1 MSVAKSAEDGLVERF
16 EQQRGRLR
24 TVAYRM
30 LGSLAEADDAV
41 QESWLRLSRTDSAA
55 IENLSAWLT
64 TVVTRVCL
72 DTLRSR
78 KSRREEPLD
87 ERSDDRLAE
96 PAGRP
101 AIDPEQEALLAEDVG
116 LALLVVLDTLAPA
129 ERVAFV
135 LHDLF
140 DLPFDQIAGIL
151 DRTPNAARLLAS
163 RARRRVG
170 GCTVVPGTDMAR
182 QREIVA
188 AFFAASRAGDFDA
201 LMALLDPSVELRA
214 DVTAVPAGAPTR
226 ARGASVIAK
235 RAPAYA
241 RFARLWQPVLVN
253 GAVGAVVAALG
264 ERPCVLGFSF
274 ADNKIAAMEII
285 ADPDRLAGLDLE
297 VLAA

>member
-1 MSVAKSAEDGLVERF
+1 MSVTKSAEHGLAEHF

-24 TVAYRM
+24 AVAYRM

-55 IENLSAWLT
+55 IENLGAWLT

-87 ERSDDRLAE
+87 ERSDDRL
-96 PAGRP
+96 

-170 GCTVVPGTDMAR
+170 GCAVVPGTDMAR

-201 LMALLDPSVELRA
+201 LLALLDPEVELRA
-214 DVTAVPAGAPTR
+214 DVTAVPTGAPTR
-226 ARGASVIAK
+226 AHGASVIAK

-253 GAVGAVVAALG
+253 GTVGAVVAALG

-274 ADNKIAAMEII
+274 ADNRIATMEII